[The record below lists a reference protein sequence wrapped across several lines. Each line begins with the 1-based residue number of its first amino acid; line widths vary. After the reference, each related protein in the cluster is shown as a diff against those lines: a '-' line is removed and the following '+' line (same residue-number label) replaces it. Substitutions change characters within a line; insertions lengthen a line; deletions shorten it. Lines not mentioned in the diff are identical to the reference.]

1 MPQSFAQIYLHI
13 VFSTKSRQRFLIAD
27 QLREQLHAYIV
38 GICKCQDSPA
48 LVVGGTEDHIHLLCC
63 LDRQK
68 TVANL
73 IRDVKSGSS
82 KWIKQQNKNLHDF
95 EWQAGYGAFS
105 ISPSH
110 LETLKRYIA
119 NQMEHHHKESFQD
132 ELRRLFQKYNVDF
145 DERYVWD

>member
-13 VFSTKSRQRFLIAD
+13 VFSTKTRQRFFIAAPF
-27 QLREQLHAYIV
+27 REQLHAYIA
-38 GICKCQDSPA
+38 GICNNQDSPA
-48 LVVGGTEDHIHLLCC
+48 IVVGGTEDHVHLLCC

-82 KWIKQQNKNLHDF
+82 KWIKQQNPRLRDF
-95 EWQAGYGAFS
+95 EWQTGYGAFS
-105 ISPSH
+105 ISPTH
-110 LETLKRYIA
+110 LIMLKQYIA
-119 NQMEHHHKESFQD
+119 NQMEHHHKESLQD
-132 ELRRLFQKYNVDF
+132 ELRRLFRKYDVNY